1 MSRAGIGIAAP
12 ICALFLSLVMVAA
25 SLRDEGGLCIVA
37 QQRLAQLRAQ
47 IAEFEQEAQIACSAG
62 VVFAFDRPRP
72 STPLDEEAASGAASM
87 GGIAAAIAP
96 SVSQSL
102 LAAASTT
109 TTSDGRRRQT
119 SGTATPCTTRRPF

>member
-1 MSRAGIGIAAP
+1 
-12 ICALFLSLVMVAA
+12 
-25 SLRDEGGLCIVA
+25 VA

-62 VVFAFDRPRP
+62 VAFAFDRPRP

>member
-12 ICALFLSLVMVAA
+12 IRALFLSLIMVAA
-25 SLRDEGGLCIVA
+25 RRRDEGDLCIVA

-47 IAEFEQEAQIACSAG
+47 IAEFEQETQIACSAG
-62 VVFAFDRPRP
+62 VALDRPHP
-72 STPLDEEAASGAASM
+72 TTPLVEEAASGAASM

-102 LAAASTT
+102 LTAASTT